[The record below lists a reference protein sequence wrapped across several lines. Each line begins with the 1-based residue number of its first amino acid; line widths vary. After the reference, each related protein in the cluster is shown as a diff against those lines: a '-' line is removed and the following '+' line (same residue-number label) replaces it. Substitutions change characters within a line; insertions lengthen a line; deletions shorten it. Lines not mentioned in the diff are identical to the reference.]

1 MSNNSVVCMKKLSLV
16 FGAAGLLFA
25 GSAMALPQTK
35 YTSSCK
41 PLAPTEGKYEE
52 GKGVGTISSESAFK
66 KITAGNEAYAD
77 GKYNESITILKDL
90 IANSSDK
97 VAVGR
102 AHQLLGVNYQATEN
116 YRAARS
122 SFLKAIESGFLRQQ
136 DIVQMRR
143 IIAQTYSIEENF
155 SEAINWMDKYFQDVI
170 KPPANAYASYASL
183 KYNSGD
189 YRGSICPA
197 YIALQMNS
205 SSKKPLYSMMF
216 GAHIKLND
224 NAGAEVIGE
233 EMVELYP
240 AEKSVYNNL
249 FAVYS
254 RRGKQA
260 DMLALAELARM
271 NGIWTS
277 ETNYKQ
283 LSALFANNK
292 TPRLA
297 AERLQEGIEKSVVES
312 NEDNWKRVADN
323 FFYAKD
329 LENAVKAYDKASSFT
344 SSGKYDY
351 KVAIMYQ
358 DRDDYENAVKKY
370 QSAIRKGNLRDGDLG
385 YAYMNLGVSQF
396 RLGRE
401 TAAVETMKQAA
412 KFPKV
417 ARNANAYIKY
427 ISDLKKMKES
437 IAAMELQDD
446 SPSPDGGE

>member
-1 MSNNSVVCMKKLSLV
+1 MKRISLI
-16 FGAAGLLFA
+16 FGVAGLMFA
-25 GSAMALPQTK
+25 GSATALPQTK

-41 PLAPTEGKYEE
+41 PMAPTEGEYEE
-52 GKGVGTISSESAFK
+52 AKGIGSISSQSAFK
-66 KITAGNEAYAD
+66 KITAANEAYAD
-77 GKYNESITILKDL
+77 GKHNESITILKDL
-90 IANSSDK
+90 IANSGDK
-97 VAVGR
+97 VAIGR
-102 AHQLLGVNYQATEN
+102 AQQLLGVNYQAVEN
-116 YRAARS
+116 YKAARQA
-122 SFLKAIESGFLRQQ
+122 FLNAIDSGFLRKQ
-136 DIVQMRR
+136 DVVQMRR
-143 IIAQTYSIEENF
+143 IIAQTYTIEENY
-155 SEAINWMDKYFQDVI
+155 SEAISWMDKYFEDVI
-170 KPPANAYASYASL
+170 KPPANSYAAYASL

-189 YRGSICPA
+189 HRGSICPA
-197 YIALQMNS
+197 YIALQMKS
-205 SSKKPLYSMMF
+205 GSKKPLYSMLF

-233 EMVELYP
+233 EMVEMYP
-240 AEKSVYNNL
+240 SEKSVYNNL

-271 NGIWTS
+271 NGIWRS

-297 AERLQEGIEKSVVES
+297 AERLKEGIEAGVVES

-323 FFYAKD
+323 YFFAKD
-329 LENAVKAYDKASSFT
+329 LENAVEAYDKASSFT

-358 DRDDYENAVKKY
+358 DRDDYENAVRRY
-370 QSAIRKGNLRDGDLG
+370 QSAIRKGSLKEGDIG

-401 TAAVETMKQAA
+401 DAAVATMRQAA
-412 KFPKV
+412 NYSKV

-437 IAAMELQDD
+437 IAAMQLEED